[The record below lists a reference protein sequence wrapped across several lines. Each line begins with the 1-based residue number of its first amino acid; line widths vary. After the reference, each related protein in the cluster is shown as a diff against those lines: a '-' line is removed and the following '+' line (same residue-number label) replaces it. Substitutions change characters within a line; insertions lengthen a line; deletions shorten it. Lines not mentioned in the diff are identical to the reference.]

1 MQQQF
6 YFPEEVGVAQ
16 RVTQYSIVPMWEKV
30 PREKSVR
37 LTGIY
42 RITATIQFDK
52 GICACEGI
60 LIDDLDENDGTHYFE
75 YGTPLEVDLPLR
87 PYESIQLQVIDDS
100 ANIQSNGTLIISCT
114 VQCDLVVNEPEEPK
128 LEQPVL
134 EKEEHGEMTSEIPME
149 VEMEVEQEQK
159 HEEEHKHKHEQEL
172 EQKHEQELEQK
183 YEQVHEQKHEEKQEQ
198 KHVQKHEEKQEE
210 KQEQKHEQKQVQV
223 KMKENEQHKD
233 KEKDKHKEKEKVEMK
248 DNKKMEKEKEME
260 QQVVQERPL
269 SQHEFS
275 FLLHFNE
282 EFNLF
287 TLSPQIK
294 SDQSK

>member
-1 MQQQF
+1 METVTWPVQQQF

-16 RVTQYSIVPMWEKV
+16 RVTEYSIVPMWEKV

-52 GICACEGI
+52 GVCACEGI
-60 LIDDLDENDGTHYFE
+60 LIDDLDENDGAHYFE

-114 VQCDLVVNEPEEPK
+114 VQCNLVVNEPDEPK
-128 LEQPVL
+128 MEQPVL
-134 EKEEHGEMTSEIPME
+134 EQKEHEEMMSESPKE
-149 VEMEVEQEQK
+149 VEMAVEV
-159 HEEEHKHKHEQEL
+159 
-172 EQKHEQELEQK
+172 
-183 YEQVHEQKHEEKQEQ
+183 KQE
-198 KHVQKHEEKQEE
+198 
-210 KQEQKHEQKQVQV
+210 QEQKHEQKQVQV

-233 KEKDKHKEKEKVEMK
+233 KEKDKYKEKEKVEMK
-248 DNKKMEKEKEME
+248 DHEKKHEKEYDL
-260 QQVVQERPL
+260 QEIQEIKP
-269 SQHEFS
+269 SAQHEFS

-282 EFNLF
+282 EYNLF

>member
-100 ANIQSNGTLIISCT
+100 ANIQSNGTLIIACT
-114 VQCDLVVNEPEEPK
+114 VQCNLVVNEPEEPK
-128 LEQPVL
+128 MEQPV
-134 EKEEHGEMTSEIPME
+134 
-149 VEMEVEQEQK
+149 
-159 HEEEHKHKHEQEL
+159 
-172 EQKHEQELEQK
+172 
-183 YEQVHEQKHEEKQEQ
+183 
-198 KHVQKHEEKQEE
+198 
-210 KQEQKHEQKQVQV
+210 
-223 KMKENEQHKD
+223 
-233 KEKDKHKEKEKVEMK
+233 
-248 DNKKMEKEKEME
+248 KKKNMEK
-260 QQVVQERPL
+260 
-269 SQHEFS
+269 
-275 FLLHFNE
+275 
-282 EFNLF
+282 
-287 TLSPQIK
+287 
-294 SDQSK
+294 

>member
-16 RVTQYSIVPMWEKV
+16 RVTEYSIVPMWEKV

-52 GICACEGI
+52 GVCACEGI
-60 LIDDLDENDGTHYFE
+60 LIDDLDENDGAHYFE
-75 YGTPLEVDLPLR
+75 YGTPLEVDLPIR

-114 VQCDLVVNEPEEPK
+114 VQCNLVVNEPETHK
-128 LEQPVL
+128 MEQPVL
-134 EKEEHGEMTSEIPME
+134 EKEEHGETTSELPME
-149 VEMEVEQEQK
+149 VEKESEQEQK
-159 HEEEHKHKHEQEL
+159 
-172 EQKHEQELEQK
+172 
-183 YEQVHEQKHEEKQEQ
+183 
-198 KHVQKHEEKQEE
+198 
-210 KQEQKHEQKQVQV
+210 QV
-223 KMKENEQHKD
+223 KMKVNEHHKEN
-233 KEKDKHKEKEKVEMK
+233 DKHQHMEKKKVEDHEKKHEKEE
-248 DNKKMEKEKEME
+248 EL
-260 QQVVQERPL
+260 QVVQEIRPL
-269 SQHEFS
+269 AHHEFS
-275 FLLHFNE
+275 FLLHFKE
-282 EFNLF
+282 EYTIF